1 MSAVYAGEDSTELP
15 SEEVIAG
22 IINEDAETTAPVT
35 KVCIYFSKFFL
46 FMFLKRFLN
55 LSSPPLLLTLL
66 LPPEDVQVVLVLRF
80 SFRCHQWGLS
90 NVVVQCRG

>member
-46 FMFLKRFLN
+46 FMF
-55 LSSPPLLLTLL
+55 
-66 LPPEDVQVVLVLRF
+66 
-80 SFRCHQWGLS
+80 
-90 NVVVQCRG
+90 